1 MRKSLKMTS
10 AQLREL
16 QERIKFDA
24 PSMAACLGLKLHC
37 YRKYLYG
44 ENPIPEIVARH
55 ALELENINAIFINDL
70 PKRVDAA
77 ADKEFPHG
85 IMSEFIP

>member
-1 MRKSLKMTS
+1 MRNRPNLT
-10 AQLREL
+10 ATQLREI
-16 QERIKFDA
+16 QDRIKFDA
-24 PSMAACLGLKLHC
+24 PSMASCLGLKLSC

-44 ENPIPEIVARH
+44 ENLIPEMVARH
-55 ALELENINAIFINDL
+55 ALELENINLLFMSDL
-70 PKRVDAA
+70 PARVDAV